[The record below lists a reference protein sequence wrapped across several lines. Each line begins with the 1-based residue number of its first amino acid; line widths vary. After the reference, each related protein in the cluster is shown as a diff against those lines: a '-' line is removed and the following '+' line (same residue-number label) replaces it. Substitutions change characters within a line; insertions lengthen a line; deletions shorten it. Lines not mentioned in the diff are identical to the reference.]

1 MSGGGTVQILG
12 IAGSLRRGSFNAA
25 TLRAAQELTPAG
37 MTIES
42 FDISAIPLYNEDVRQ
57 QGFPAPVEDLRA
69 RIKAA
74 DGLLIV
80 TPEYNYSIPGVLKN
94 AIDWASRPPEQPFDG
109 KPIGVMGASAG
120 IHGTSRAQY
129 HLRQCFVFL
138 NGLVMNRPEVMI
150 PQAQNK
156 FDGQRQAQQS
166 GDARVHH
173 RAPGGIQGVGAA
185 AEVAR
190 YRVALWYSRLGIMSV
205 AEAMRFDR
213 LKNATVSDRSKM
225 SSSVRPAS
233 CSAARSASSISQGVV
248 VIFHA

>member
-1 MSGGGTVQILG
+1 M
-12 IAGSLRRGSFNAA
+12 
-25 TLRAAQELTPAG
+25 
-37 MTIES
+37 
-42 FDISAIPLYNEDVRQ
+42 RQ

-109 KPIGVMGASAG
+109 KPIGLMGASVG
-120 IHGTSRAQY
+120 THGTSRAQY

-156 FDGQRQAQQS
+156 FDAEGKLTDQATRDFIV
-166 GDARVHH
+166 G
-173 RAPGGIQGVGAA
+173 APGGVQGVGAA
-185 AEVAR
+185 DAVTPIAPLCGTR
-190 YRVALWYSRLGIMSV
+190 GS
-205 AEAMRFDR
+205 
-213 LKNATVSDRSKM
+213 
-225 SSSVRPAS
+225 AS
-233 CSAARSASSISQGVV
+233 CRSPMPCGSTG
-248 VIFHA
+248 